1 MRRRIMLLL
10 VCLSLLWLAGCSSL
24 NSDEFYAL
32 PRRSEAYNDLERAVQ
47 AALVGLSYSAPV
59 SGSNRQVLQQAD
71 LDGDGQEEILV
82 FAKAD
87 SERPLRLMLFRHS
100 EAGFALVCTVEGDGS
115 AFDSV
120 QYAQIDGKPGLEIL
134 LSRRV
139 SEQVQP
145 FLSVYTLENNL
156 ARELMSS
163 RYNAYITADLTGDN
177 LTDLVL
183 LQANSQGPADFAEL
197 YSFRGDE
204 LTRLGE
210 ASLSMNLE
218 NVKRMITGFASEDLP
233 AVFVASAYD
242 ESNLI
247 TDVLALSGGAF
258 QNISLNQDS
267 GQSSQT
273 VRNYY
278 VYSTDID
285 GDGLIELPDTV
296 LLGDLGQDENAR
308 DQYAIVWYNLSADGS
323 RREKLCTYHNYAEG
337 WFLYLPDSWRH
348 DLVVTKKSLN
358 GTVGT
363 RLLRKDD
370 AGQSDLIT
378 VYAMSQEKAAALT
391 GEKWT
396 VLGRRGDVVY
406 MAQVGDGLDLD
417 EQELQDR
424 FSFIAP
430 DLLPG
435 N

>member
-1 MRRRIMLLL
+1 MLLL

-47 AALVGLSYSAPV
+47 AAMVGLSYSAPV

-177 LTDLVL
+177 LTDL
-183 LQANSQGPADFAEL
+183 
-197 YSFRGDE
+197 
-204 LTRLGE
+204 
-210 ASLSMNLE
+210 
-218 NVKRMITGFASEDLP
+218 I
-233 AVFVASAYD
+233 AVFPKFFHDISRSHNTLLNIAH
-242 ESNLI
+242 
-247 TDVLALSGGAF
+247 AL
-258 QNISLNQDS
+258 
-267 GQSSQT
+267 
-273 VRNYY
+273 
-278 VYSTDID
+278 D
-285 GDGLIELPDTV
+285 GIFH
-296 LLGDLGQDENAR
+296 
-308 DQYAIVWYNLSADGS
+308 
-323 RREKLCTYHNYAEG
+323 KL
-337 WFLYLPDSWRH
+337 
-348 DLVVTKKSLN
+348 
-358 GTVGT
+358 
-363 RLLRKDD
+363 
-370 AGQSDLIT
+370 
-378 VYAMSQEKAAALT
+378 
-391 GEKWT
+391 
-396 VLGRRGDVVY
+396 
-406 MAQVGDGLDLD
+406 
-417 EQELQDR
+417 
-424 FSFIAP
+424 
-430 DLLPG
+430 
-435 N
+435 